1 MQLMEEKL
9 ITFIQSLDSGELAF
23 IQAKSKELLGQRS
36 APPGSQ
42 GRPSVPGLP
51 AANAITAV
59 TFAVPRDIKYLDS
72 EQLEALTASFRTWYR
87 KASRPDIRRAR
98 GRVWLVYLA
107 LRYTGARLGE
117 VLALDDRTDI
127 DGDRGVIKFWGD
139 GLRTGEPLREV
150 QIPAAVMAEI
160 TAYLHGTTELRGSV
174 FQLDQGYVRRKFYE
188 RAKAIQLSQELG
200 NPRMLRN
207 SRAIELLRSGAPL
220 QIVQNILGHASINL
234 TAHYCDFSEEDLR
247 RLVQY
252 YLQKEMRLKTSARNS
267 FTGKVTHIATG
278 EVLSEVELM
287 TPSGLKLVSVITN
300 ESLHNLGLAP
310 GAIAT
315 AIVKAP
321 WIIIEKDADTT
332 KTSARNHFLGRI
344 TKINA
349 GKIVAEVIASLDE
362 GTNIVTLITIPSLAN
377 LNLQVG
383 DSAWF
388 LFKAFSVILNVD

>member
-1 MQLMEEKL
+1 MEEKL
-9 ITFIQSLDSGELAF
+9 IAFIQSLDAGELAF
-23 IQAKSKELLGQRS
+23 IQAKSRELLGQR
-36 APPGSQ
+36 AYPPGGQ
-42 GRPSVPGLP
+42 GLP

-59 TFAVPRDIKYLDS
+59 TFAVPPDIKFLDS
-72 EQLEALTASFRTWYR
+72 EQLEAFTASFRTWYQ
-87 KASRPDIRRAR
+87 KASRHDIRRAR

-127 DGDRGVIKFWGD
+127 DADRGLIKFWGD
-139 GLRTGEPLREV
+139 GTRAGEPLREV
-150 QIPAAVMAEI
+150 QLPTAVMAEI
-160 TAYLHGTTELRGSV
+160 TAYLQDTTELRGSV

-188 RAKAIQLSQELG
+188 RAKAIHLPQELG
-200 NPRMLRN
+200 NPRVLRN

-220 QIVQNILGHASINL
+220 QVVQNILGHASINL
-234 TAHYCDFSEEDLR
+234 TAHYCDFSETDLK

-252 YLQKEMRLKTSARNS
+252 YIQKEMRLKTSARNS
-267 FTGKVTHIATG
+267 FTGKVTNVVTG

-300 ESLHNLGLAP
+300 ESLHNLGLSP

-321 WIIIEKDADTT
+321 WIIIEKDADAT
-332 KTSARNHFLGRI
+332 KTSARNRFRGKI

-362 GTNIVTLITIPSLAN
+362 GTSMVTLITIPSLTN

-383 DSAWF
+383 DTAWF

>member
-1 MQLMEEKL
+1 MEEKL
-9 ITFIQSLDSGELAF
+9 IAFIQSLDAGELAF
-23 IQAKSKELLGQRS
+23 IQAKSRELLGRH
-36 APPGSQ
+36 ACPPVSQ
-42 GRPSVPGLP
+42 GSPAAPELP

-59 TFAVPRDIKYLDS
+59 TFTVPPDIKYLDS
-72 EQLEALTASFRTWYR
+72 EQLEAFTASFRTWYQ

-117 VLALDDRTDI
+117 VLALDEQTDI
-127 DGDRGVIKFWGD
+127 DADRGVIKFWGD
-139 GLRTGEPLREV
+139 GMRTGEPLREV
-150 QIPAAVMAEI
+150 QLPAAAMAEI
-160 TAYLHGTTELRGSV
+160 NDYLQGTTELRGSV
-174 FQLDQGYVRRKFYE
+174 FQLDQGYVWRKFYE
-188 RAKAIQLSQELG
+188 RAKSIHLPQELG
-200 NPRMLRN
+200 NPRVLRN

-220 QIVQNILGHASINL
+220 QVVQNILGHASINL
-234 TAHYCDFSEEDLR
+234 TAHYCDFSEEDLK

-252 YLQKEMRLKTSARNS
+252 YLQKEMRMKTSARNS
-267 FTGKVTHIATG
+267 FTGKVTNVVSG
-278 EVLSEVELM
+278 DVLSEVELA
-287 TPSGLKLVSVITN
+287 TPNGLKLVSVITN

-321 WIIIEKDADTT
+321 WIIIEKDAQSS
-332 KTSARNHFLGRI
+332 KTSARNRFKGRI

-349 GKIVAEVIASLDE
+349 GKIVAEVIATLDE
-362 GTNIVTLITIPSLAN
+362 GTSMVTLITIPSLTN

-383 DSAWF
+383 DTAWF